1 MAVLRLALEHKGIEL
16 RLTLRTELHLEKLT
30 VFVGNNIERI
40 IRAPASA
47 RHFFWTNNSESRTH
61 SGELIR
67 NRIRIHI

>member
-1 MAVLRLALEHKGIEL
+1 MKKPPLRSFRAENFKAIRDSG
-16 RLTLRTELHLEKLT
+16 RVDFGWLT
-30 VFVGNNIERI
+30 VFIGNNIERI

-47 RHFFWTNNSESRTH
+47 RHFFWTNNSESRAH